1 MEKEIKMSVDTE
13 SLIPKHLIEAS
24 MDELQQEA
32 MLAEEE
38 PQINEDKCKDIYPFH
53 FKWISKRGQ
62 LFEGDF
68 VNKIL
73 SIKDQMCV
81 GVLRAKL
88 ASNTPIESLDA
99 FTVQLNMMVAHLT
112 ISLIE
117 KPEWAKDL
125 RDLKYADLIEYLYS
139 EVASHEAT
147 FFGY

>member
-1 MEKEIKMSVDTE
+1 M
-13 SLIPKHLIEAS
+13 IEAS
-24 MDELQQEA
+24 IDELQQEA
-32 MLAEEE
+32 MPEEE
-38 PQINEDKCKDIYPFH
+38 PKVNEDKYKDIYPFH
-53 FKWISKRGQ
+53 FKWTSKRGQ
-62 LFEGDF
+62 VFEGDF

-73 SIKDQMCV
+73 SIKDQMGV

-88 ASNTPIESLDA
+88 AGNTPIESLDA

-125 RDLKYADLIEYLYS
+125 RDLKYADLLESLYS